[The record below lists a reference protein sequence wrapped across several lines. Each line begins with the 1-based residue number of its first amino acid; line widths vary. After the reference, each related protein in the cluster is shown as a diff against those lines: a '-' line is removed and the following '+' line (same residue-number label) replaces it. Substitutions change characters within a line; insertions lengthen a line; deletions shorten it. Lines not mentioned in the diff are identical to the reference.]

1 MKLNTLVFR
10 QKVLSLSQ
18 NPILSWHNHFWG
30 SNNGFLCETFELY
43 VTWDVH
49 RNILFSIPT
58 YTFFSATLSH
68 SKEIFFLVIQVFL
81 GLTGSS
87 KIQHKLNYN
96 DVKRFF
102 LGKNFIQVWIGTK
115 NQAKLCRF
123 RNVSKINS
131 KNCTKYRLYKEKC
144 RLPILE
150 IGFSHALLL

>member
-58 YTFFSATLSH
+58 YTFFSATLCH
-68 SKEIFFLVIQVFL
+68 SKEIFFWLFKFFL
-81 GLTGSS
+81 GLAGSS

-102 LGKNFIQVWIGTK
+102 WAKTSFKYELGQKIKLNYAGLETSAKSIQKAVPNTGYIK
-115 NQAKLCRF
+115 Q
-123 RNVSKINS
+123 NVYLSW
-131 KNCTKYRLYKEKC
+131 R
-144 RLPILE
+144 
-150 IGFSHALLL
+150 

>member
-1 MKLNTLVFR
+1 MVSFVKLLSFMSLEMYIETFFLVFQR
-10 QKVLSLSQ
+10 
-18 NPILSWHNHFWG
+18 ILS
-30 SNNGFLCETFELY
+30 SQLLY
-43 VTWDVH
+43 L
-49 RNILFSIPT
+49 ILKKS
-58 YTFFSATLSH
+58 
-68 SKEIFFLVIQVFL
+68 FFLVIQVFL

-123 RNVSKINS
+123 RNVGKSNS
-131 KNCTKYRLYKEKC
+131 KNCTKYRLHKAKC
-144 RLPILE
+144 LPILK